1 MNRLALLLRTL
12 PVLLLI
18 ATAAN
23 TALAQSADASGEGD
37 SAQLEIAEVR
47 NYTSTVDDQLFLAID
62 VLQPADTD
70 GRWPIVAYLCD
81 GRSTSVWLAGA
92 FDGSHASLAS
102 EGASMDV
109 SVAGGR
115 AYGTVTLEGTA
126 SRLFTAEL
134 ATEEAGLYRAEA
146 TAEGV
151 SYVGG
156 WIVLDDGRQR
166 GALLADG
173 AVIENPAA
181 DLSTR
186 RVDAGP
192 AGSLDLC
199 CCGVVFPCSLQCCA
213 LRGTEFP
220 DVLAPAATPSPN

>member
-12 PVLLLI
+12 SVLLLV
-18 ATAAN
+18 ATAAG
-23 TALAQSADASGEGD
+23 TGLAQSAGASEEE
-37 SAQLEIAEVR
+37 AAAPLEIAEVR
-47 NYTSTVDDQLFLAID
+47 NYAGAVDDQLFLAID
-62 VLQPADTD
+62 VLEPADAE

-81 GRSTSVWLAGA
+81 GRGTSVWLAGA
-92 FDGSHASLAS
+92 FDGANASLTS
-102 EGASMDV
+102 DDASMEV
-109 SVAGGR
+109 SVTGGR
-115 AYGTVTLEGTA
+115 AYGTVALEGGA
-126 SRLFTAEL
+126 SSLFTAAL
-134 ATEEAGLYRAEA
+134 TTEEAGLYRAEA

-173 AVIENPAA
+173 AVVENPAA
-181 DLSTR
+181 DLSTGR
-186 RVDAGP
+186 ADSAR

-213 LRGTEFP
+213 LRGTDVP